1 MPEEQTELNDQV
13 KSEAPAT
20 EEGGS
25 SENSSD
31 EELLANPGGDSS
43 TQKEEV
49 ANQPLS
55 NTEYAQRRIRQR
67 DIKRAE
73 QRESQEVVRLK
84 EELTKQ
90 SEQLRQFQTTT
101 HKEQPSEQPTLEQCE
116 FNHEKYAA
124 SMVSWAQGQQ
134 TEPISTVSA
143 AQVVRDEFA
152 KINQQKTSNQL
163 KIDEDE
169 IFEAHYDR
177 ASKLKVRDYAA
188 TEEKAIKN
196 LGNDLV
202 DAIQKMVPNSER
214 VLYNLGKNTAKAID
228 FKNVFDTNPTLAT
241 LKIGG
246 LSSELNRNPNTNKA
260 PEPENKVEGGSG
272 GATGAIYEDTP
283 QGRLEKKLATKFEG
297 ATWG

>member
-1 MPEEQTELNDQV
+1 MPDEKTELDEQV
-13 KSEAPAT
+13 NSETPAT

-25 SENSSD
+25 SDASSE

-55 NTEYAQRRIRQR
+55 NSEHAQRRIRKR
-67 DIKRAE
+67 EIKIAE
-73 QRESQEVVRLK
+73 QRENVEVANLK
-84 EELTKQ
+84 AELAQ
-90 SEQLRQFQTTT
+90 QAQQLRQFATQ
-101 HKEQPSEQPTLEQCE
+101 KDIPSEPPTLEQNG
-116 FNHEKYAA
+116 FDQQKHAA
-124 SMVSWAQGQQ
+124 AMVSWAQGQLS
-134 TEPISTVSA
+134 EPISTDSA

-152 KINQQKTSNQL
+152 KINLQKTSHQL
-163 KIDEDE
+163 KIDEDAV
-169 IFEAHYDR
+169 FAKHYER

-188 TEEKAIKN
+188 TEEKALQNI
-196 LGNDLV
+196 GDDLL

-214 VLYNLGKNTAKAID
+214 VLYHLGKNPEKAQG

-246 LSSELNRNPNTNKA
+246 LSQELSGIPNTKKA

-272 GATGAIYEDTP
+272 GATGTIYEDTP
-283 QGRLEKKLATKFEG
+283 QGRLNKKLAAKFEG